1 MWLRSLIENHKLTNL
16 LFLLILLMGYL
27 VYLQLPREQDPSINF
42 NWVQIT
48 TLLPGASAQDIEKKI
63 TDVLEEELEKIQNV
77 KFVSSTSREGV
88 SSILVRFQDISQRL
102 FDKRMADLRRE
113 INNVEDELPEEAE
126 SPTIFEVTTANA
138 FPTAT
143 VVISGPADDE
153 NLRRQAI
160 ILENELIRT
169 KGVDRVQLT
178 GERDPEIQ
186 IRFDVGKIQLLGI
199 SPTAVA
205 DTIRTFY
212 RDISAGSARVGE
224 DQWLIR
230 VEGTTTNP
238 DELAQLPVLTNQGS
252 QSEVRL
258 GEIAEVVWARAKAD
272 RLVRFQGRPAVMFA
286 VMKQES
292 TNTLELVERI
302 NHLVEDKNK
311 FSKELGVNYTLID
324 DQTLI
329 TRNALSIMENNALI
343 GLAFVL
349 LVTWFFLGS
358 RISLLVTI
366 GIPFTLAGTFIM
378 LKVFDQTLNTSVL
391 LAIVIALGMLVDD
404 AVVVVESINN
414 KIRSG
419 LKGIHAAWTGL
430 TEVIGPVTAS
440 VLTTMAAFL
449 PLMLLPGILGKFMM
463 VIPLVVTTALA
474 VSLIEAYW
482 MLPGHIIAAKVSFAR
497 ASVIDNFRQHI
508 IHKFK
513 VYYGY
518 ALLKV
523 MRHPKKTISALVLL
537 FAAALSAVGSGVIR
551 VDFFAADTIRLFYV
565 NVEMPTNS
573 SLEETMAKML
583 EVEKHVAKNL
593 EDREVRSV
601 VSYAG
606 QMFTETAPMF
616 GEHLGQIMVSLQPR
630 KEGYRSVE
638 KIIEDMRSEVLQ
650 VIGPT
655 NISFLKLAGGP
666 PTSKPISVKVRG
678 KEYNELRQATDALKA
693 YIAKNNNFRD
703 ISDDD
708 SKGRYG
714 LTLKLNNDAI
724 NRLDIVPNEVYRTVK
739 MLVDGEIVSYVQHEG
754 EQVALRIKSTS
765 AVENNYNDINEL
777 LRLSVPTRN
786 GDNVPLKELVE
797 VKTEQVKGNLRHYNF
812 LRTIT
817 LESDIDK
824 QKIDTVAAN
833 NLIKDYWETIAKE
846 YPNVSLDFSGE
857 LDDIQESIDAIAML
871 FMLGIGLMYL
881 ILSTQFQSYFQPLMV
896 LITVPMAFTGVV
908 LGLFVSGNPLS
919 LFTLYGIVALAGI
932 AVNAAIVLIST
943 ANKNLAKGMSLI
955 HAIFYASRRRMLPIL
970 ITTLT
975 TIAGLFSLAVG
986 LGGHSLIWSPV
997 ATAIV
1002 WGLFFSTFLT
1012 LFVVPALYQMSMYR
1026 VANKRN
1032 MTLFVAQNQDVQQ
1045 SEIYKDK
1052 EIKK

>member
-126 SPTIFEVTTANA
+126 SPTIYEVTTANA

-186 IRFDVGKIQLLGI
+186 IRFDVEKIQLLGI

-252 QSEVRL
+252 HSEVRL
-258 GEIAEVVWARAKAD
+258 GDIAEVVWARAKAD

-302 NHLVEDKNK
+302 SHLVEDKNK

-349 LVTWFFLGS
+349 FVTWFFLGS

-497 ASVIDNFRQHI
+497 VSAIDNFRQHI

-537 FAAALSAVGSGVIR
+537 FAAALSAVESGVIR

-573 SLEETMAKML
+573 SLDETMDKML

-593 EDREVRSV
+593 EDHEVRSV

-630 KEGYRSVE
+630 KEDYRSVE
-638 KIIEDMRSEVLQ
+638 QIIEDMRSDVLQ

-666 PTSKPISVKVRG
+666 PTSKPVSVKVRG
-678 KEYNELRQATDALKA
+678 KEYSELRQATDALKA

-739 MLVDGEIVSYVQHEG
+739 MLVDGEIVSYVQHES

-786 GDNVPLKELVE
+786 GDNVPLKELVN

-833 NLIKDYWETIAKE
+833 NLIKDYWETIAKK

-908 LGLFVSGNPLS
+908 LGLFVSSNPLS

-943 ANKNLAKGMSLI
+943 ANKNLAKGMTLI

-1032 MTLFVAQNQDVQQ
+1032 MTLFVTQDQDLQQNGI
-1045 SEIYKDK
+1045 SKDK
-1052 EIKK
+1052 EVRK